1 MLDQIKFSG
10 YHCESGMAIFV
21 CSVTWNYAYS
31 PFNQYTWF
39 VTNLKPVYVRNQ
51 KIKFFFYISRLVWR
65 TRMIHCLNL
74 NMKNVMRVKINI
86 LLSLQYL
93 DTFFLSGNNM
103 FINKTRLPSRF
114 ALNWRSFFEGN
125 VDNKNKIFFQNWIF

>member
-1 MLDQIKFSG
+1 
-10 YHCESGMAIFV
+10 
-21 CSVTWNYAYS
+21 
-31 PFNQYTWF
+31 
-39 VTNLKPVYVRNQ
+39 
-51 KIKFFFYISRLVWR
+51 
-65 TRMIHCLNL
+65 MIHCLNL

-114 ALNWRSFFEGN
+114 ALN
-125 VDNKNKIFFQNWIF
+125 